1 MKKLT
6 RLSKKAIEFCELSGY
21 DVNKIRENMKS
32 ESFAFQICE
41 TREDMNDNGVDYNY
55 PYVIFNPFN
64 FDIEKEYD

>member
-1 MKKLT
+1 M
-6 RLSKKAIEFCELSGY
+6 SGY

-32 ESFAFQICE
+32 ENFAFQICE